1 MAVQYRIGWEVAKD
15 KLLNSQIERD
25 NTNLTY
31 AWKKKEK
38 AVKKRKKLLLLLCYF
53 LETLLPLLGPDP
65 LTPTPLSLGSCWQEI
80 HQGRNPPGQWRTH
93 FVAWLRVWL
102 THLHHK

>member
-1 MAVQYRIGWEVAKD
+1 MTVATSRRHQYSCNWISNMAVQYRIGWEVAKD

-65 LTPTPLSLGSCWQEI
+65 
-80 HQGRNPPGQWRTH
+80 
-93 FVAWLRVWL
+93 
-102 THLHHK
+102 